1 MKVNLIR
8 KKKSNKKHI
17 PQKGV
22 KHPNQPND
30 TNGSKV
36 VEVRYLVGNSFMKAR
51 MVHPVWIFL
60 FMVCVVTMFSSRN
73 SLPSVP
79 KRTSFGYVWE
89 VSMRRVKKKTVVH
102 SNKQM
107 GVSKKIRGT
116 PKLSILI
123 GFSIIN
129 HPFWGTRIFG
139 NTPIN
144 EMLPLQELIG
154 CLFQHIFS
162 VDTTNPFVD
171 D

>member
-89 VSMRRVKKKTVVH
+89 VFHEEGLKKKTVVH

-107 GVSKKIRGT
+107 GVSKKNQGYPQIIHFNRVFHYK
-116 PKLSILI
+116 PSIL
-123 GFSIIN
+123 GYPYFWK
-129 HPFWGTRIFG
+129 HP
-139 NTPIN
+139 N
-144 EMLPLQELIG
+144 Q
-154 CLFQHIFS
+154 
-162 VDTTNPFVD
+162 
-171 D
+171 